1 MKTIKSLLAAI
12 MTIVMIACTSVSAF
26 AAYEE
31 INYDDVHELYGTTLS
46 EVNLHYIR
54 LVDKLGIISA
64 HTNGSFD
71 PFGKITRGEAIKIA
85 YRMLHYNYDEVAE
98 YDSETSSFDELEG
111 GDLPDASMIRPY
123 VAWAEDY
130 QLVSSEYVPEKKF
143 EPERNISGE
152 EFITLITKTCGIS
165 TGEDNA
171 AEYEEFQTIVLEGS
185 EVDASVESIN
195 REQAAIIV
203 ARAMMY
209 DANVGTIDVEMLS
222 GFRDFDGNLM
232 NCLATKI
239 YGCNTT
245 TLTIRATENRPM
257 NYEGVVK
264 EVLLSNGVQVDIGAD
279 LSEFVGYNI
288 DVIYMDKDHSGT
300 FTEDEE
306 LITYQIASPVV
317 NTVPLTE
324 LSVNSFAS
332 LSGTSSDTTYAI
344 FSNTMLYLNDDV
356 WPLGDL
362 YNLTKAVSA
371 VNFKTPTPITGRP
384 NLMLTFIQH
393 GSGENADVVL
403 ATEWIPGKLMT
414 VTDNYISVYS
424 YYDGSVHVYDDN
436 DVVLKEIAN
445 PQRGDYVNFYVA
457 SGKLHLTTGTVEEM
471 EQILPTTVGD
481 LGGVTNGAVSGS
493 ARYYEHTFVNKPTVN
508 IKEVVGPVVV
518 VLDSTRSS
526 YLAFEE
532 KKATE
537 DVAVEILGITPDAE
551 GVTAAVKVRA
561 LDTGKESTLTVDLDR
576 ITSRD
581 GIIDIGDLYTYYVTA
596 GEKVVMEEISPIKT
610 VAIET
615 KDYFIL
621 DGGKKALKTEGY
633 ISDTETLKFG
643 EMILYMDS
651 YEGVR
656 ASYKAD

>member
-1 MKTIKSLLAAI
+1 MRTIKSLLAAI
-12 MTIVMIACTSVSAF
+12 MTIVMIVCMSVSAF

-31 INYDDVHELYGTTLS
+31 IKYDDVHELYGTTLS
-46 EVNLHYIR
+46 DVNIHYIR
-54 LVDKLGIISA
+54 FVDKLGIITA

-71 PFGKITRGEAIKIA
+71 PFGNITRGEALKIA
-85 YRMLHYNYDEVAE
+85 YRMLHYNYDELAE
-98 YDSETSSFDELEG
+98 YQDVENSFDEMEG
-111 GDLPDASMIRPY
+111 GDLPDSALIRPY

-130 QLVSSEYVPEKKF
+130 QLVSAEYVPEKKF
-143 EPERNISGE
+143 EPNRNISGE
-152 EFITLITKTCGIS
+152 EFITLITKTCGIA

-203 ARAMMY
+203 ARAMLY
-209 DANVGTIDVEMLS
+209 DANVGTIDKEMLLS
-222 GFRDFDGNLM
+222 FCDFDGNLM
-232 NCLATKI
+232 NCLATNV
-239 YGCNTT
+239 YGCNTAT
-245 TLTIRATENRPM
+245 FTIRATENRPM

-264 EVLLSNGVQVDIGAD
+264 EVLLSNGVQIDIGAD

-288 DVIYMDKDHSGT
+288 DVIYLDKDHSGT

-306 LITYQIASPVV
+306 LITYQVASPLI

-324 LSVNSFAS
+324 ISVNSFSS
-332 LSGTSSDTTYAI
+332 LSGATADATYAI
-344 FSNTMLYLNDDV
+344 YSNTMLYLNDDV
-356 WPLGDL
+356 WPLGDV

-393 GSGENADVVL
+393 GSAENADVVL

-457 SGKLHLTTGTVEEM
+457 SGKLHLTAGTVEEM
-471 EQILPTTVGD
+471 EKITSTTVGE
-481 LGGVTNGAVSGS
+481 LSGVTNGAEVGG
-493 ARYYEHTFVNKPTVN
+493 ARYYAHSFVNKPTVN
-508 IKEVVGPVVV
+508 IDEVVGPVVV
-518 VLDSTRSS
+518 VLDSTRTS

-532 KKATE
+532 KKAAKDE
-537 DVAVEILGITPDAE
+537 AVEILGITPDAE

-561 LDTGKESTLTVDLDR
+561 LDTGKESDLTVDLDR

-596 GEKVVMEEISPIKT
+596 GEKVVMEEIAPIKT

-615 KDYFIL
+615 EDYFIL
-621 DGGKKALKTEGY
+621 DGGKKVLKTEGY

-643 EMILYMDS
+643 EMVLYMDA

-656 ASYKAD
+656 ASYEAD

>member
-1 MKTIKSLLAAI
+1 M
-12 MTIVMIACTSVSAF
+12 IVCMSVSAF

-31 INYDDVHELYGTTLS
+31 IKYDDVHELYGTTLS

-54 LVDKLGIISA
+54 LVDKLGIITA

-71 PFGKITRGEAIKIA
+71 PSGKITRGEAVKIA
-85 YRMLHYNYDEVAE
+85 YRMLHYNYDELAE
-98 YDSETSSFDELEG
+98 YESASSPFDELEG
-111 GDLPDASMIRPY
+111 GDLGDASLIRPY
-123 VAWAEDY
+123 VAWAQDY
-130 QLVSSEYVPEKKF
+130 QLVNSEYVPDQKF

-152 EFITLITKTCGIS
+152 EFITLITKTCGIA

-171 AEYEEFQTIVLEGS
+171 SEYEEFQTIVLEGS
-185 EVDASVESIN
+185 DVDASVESIN

-203 ARAMMY
+203 ARAMLY
-209 DANVGTIDVEMLS
+209 DANIGTIDNEMMT

-232 NCLATKI
+232 NCLATNI

-257 NYEGVVK
+257 NYEGITK
-264 EVLLSNGVQVDIGAD
+264 EVLLSNGVQIDIGAD

-306 LITYQIASPVV
+306 MITYQIASPVV

-324 LSVNSFAS
+324 LSVNSFSS
-332 LSGTSSDTTYAI
+332 LSGITGDSSYAI
-344 FSNTMLYLNDDV
+344 FSNTTLYLNDDV
-356 WPLGDL
+356 WPQDDL
-362 YNLTKAVSA
+362 YNLTKAVSV
-371 VNFKTPTPITGRP
+371 VNFKTPTQIKGRP

-445 PQRGDYVNFYVA
+445 PQRGDYVNFYIA

-471 EQILPTTVGD
+471 EQIAPTTVGD
-481 LGGVTNGAVSGS
+481 LSGVTNAAETGG
-493 ARYYEHTFVNKPTVN
+493 ARYYAHSFVNKPKVN
-508 IKEVVGPVVV
+508 IKDVVGPVVA
-518 VLDSTRSS
+518 VLDSTRAS
-526 YLAFEE
+526 YLTFEE

-537 DVAVEILGITPDAE
+537 DEAVEILGITPDAE

-561 LDTGKESTLTVDLDR
+561 LDTGKESDLTVDLAR

-581 GIIDIGDLYTYYVTA
+581 GIIDIGDLYTYYVTV
-596 GEKVVMEEISPIKT
+596 GGKVVMEEIAPIKT

-615 KDYFIL
+615 EDYFIF
-621 DGGKKALKTEGY
+621 DGGKKVLKTEGY
-633 ISDTETLKFG
+633 VSDTETLKFG
-643 EMILYMDS
+643 EMVLYMDAYEGIWAS
-651 YEGVR
+651 YE
-656 ASYKAD
+656 AE